1 MKQLFLAVCLLF
13 AALSNTF
20 AADDPS
26 ENIEEAQGIIDIHPC
41 RDKHVG
47 VELLCNR
54 KWPQEVEPNAVMM
67 IISSDPA
74 VLLTVAKAKE
84 PITGIEEL
92 TQSRLKA
99 IGQYAEGFKAERV
112 KVDGNEAI
120 RVEGF
125 ANEYPEM
132 RLLDFYVI
140 HDYTL
145 YSFLF
150 SVNPKEE
157 WDTYAVLIGKI
168 AQSIKI
174 PDRKP

>member
-1 MKQLFLAVCLLF
+1 VKISFFLAVILAFNF
-13 AALSNTF
+13 AVNACAQEASL
-20 AADDPS
+20 PS
-26 ENIEEAQGIIDIHPC
+26 VPGIEDIHPC
-41 RDKHVG
+41 HNAHIG
-47 VELLCNR
+47 VDLLCDQNW
-54 KWPQEVEPNAVMM
+54 KQDIAPQVVMM
-67 IISSDPA
+67 IISADPA

-84 PITGIEEL
+84 PVTGIEEL
-92 TQSRLKA
+92 TQDKIQAL
-99 IGQYAEGFKAERV
+99 GGYAEGFKTQLLQ
-112 KVDGNEAI
+112 VDGHQAL

-125 ANEYPEM
+125 AKEFPEM

-140 HDYTL
+140 RDYTL

-157 WDTYAVLIGKI
+157 WDHYSVLFEKI

>member
-1 MKQLFLAVCLLF
+1 MRVLF
-13 AALSNTF
+13 AAVFLCFFLLLN
-20 AADDPS
+20 AG
-26 ENIEEAQGIIDIHPC
+26 AQEKSDIAEVPGIIDIHPC
-41 RDKHVG
+41 QDNHIG
-47 VELLCNR
+47 VQLLCNR
-54 KWPQEVEPNAVMM
+54 NWPQEIESNAVMM
-67 IISSDPA
+67 IISHDPA
-74 VLLTVAKAKE
+74 VLLTVARAKE
-84 PITGIEEL
+84 PMTGIDEL
-92 TQSRLKA
+92 TDDRIKA
-99 IGQYAEGFKAERV
+99 LGQYADGFKAERTRMGS
-112 KVDGNEAI
+112 DEAI

-125 ANEYPEM
+125 AAQYPEM

-157 WDTYAVLIGKI
+157 WDHYAVLIGKI